1 MAVLENGSEREEI
14 SMDFETSKDSTSRR
28 IYNLLR
34 GEIINLDLAPGLS
47 ISEKDISEK
56 FNVSRT
62 PVREAFVRLSQEGLL
77 NIYPQ
82 KGSFVS
88 LIDLSSVEEARFMR
102 EHLERAVVRL
112 ACAEFPKEKMLKLE
126 MNLKFQE
133 MYMESHDYKKIFGAD
148 EEFHE
153 LIFAGCNKK
162 NIWATIS
169 SMESDFQRI
178 RLLRLTSKL
187 RWDIVYSQHFD
198 ICNAIKNKKP
208 DLAEK
213 IMQEHLTMV
222 NFDKEQLKQD
232 FPEYFK

>member
-1 MAVLENGSEREEI
+1 MAVEKGVGMILEI
-14 SMDFETSKDSTSRR
+14 SKDSTSRR

-34 GEIINLDLAPGLS
+34 QEIINLNLAPGLN

-56 FNVSRT
+56 FKVSRT

-112 ACAEFPKEKMLKLE
+112 ACEEFPKEKMLQLE

-133 MYMESHDYKKIFGAD
+133 MYMESHDHKKIFRAD

-153 LIFAGCNKK
+153 LIFEGCNKK

-169 SMESDFQRI
+169 GMESDFQRI

-198 ICNAIKNKKP
+198 ICNAIKNQKP
-208 DLAEK
+208 DLGEK
-213 IMQEHLTMV
+213 IMKEHLTMV
-222 NFDKEQLKQD
+222 NFDKHQLKED

>member
-1 MAVLENGSEREEI
+1 MAVLQNGSEREGISVTFEI
-14 SMDFETSKDSTSRR
+14 SKDSTSRR

-34 GEIINLDLAPGLS
+34 EEIINLDLAPGLS
-47 ISEKDISEK
+47 ISEKEISEK

-169 SMESDFQRI
+169 SVESDFQRI

-222 NFDKEQLKQD
+222 NFDKDQLKQD